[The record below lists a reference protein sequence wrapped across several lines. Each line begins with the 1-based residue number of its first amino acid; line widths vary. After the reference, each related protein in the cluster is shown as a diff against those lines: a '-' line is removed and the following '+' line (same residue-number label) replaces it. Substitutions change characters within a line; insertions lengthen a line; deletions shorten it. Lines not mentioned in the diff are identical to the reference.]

1 MSTATSERTQSAV
14 KAAAPEE
21 AASDRRAVVTVR
33 GLRIAFPGAD
43 SPAVRGLDLDVDA
56 GTCVA
61 IVGESGSGKTV
72 TARALAGLLPD
83 SASWT
88 ADRFEVGGR
97 DLRDADERTWRRL
110 RGRTVGFV
118 LQDALV
124 SLDPLRPLGAEV
136 GETLRTHGLVRGRQ
150 AVRERVHS
158 LLASVGV
165 PEPEVRARQYAHQLS
180 GGLRQRG
187 LIASGLAG
195 APELLVAD
203 EPTTALDVTVQA
215 QILDL
220 LAAEK
225 AAGATILLIS
235 HDLAVVARIADQVLV
250 MRGGEVVERGA
261 TEDVLRR
268 PTHEYTRELLRAV
281 PSASSKGFRLS
292 ARADAD
298 PVPLERPVPD
308 PTRVVLAAEHLRK
321 TYGQGHR
328 ELRAVDDV
336 SLEIAAGQTLGIVG
350 ESGSGKTTVARI
362 VLGLVEP
369 DEGRVTVGGEPWTGI
384 PESRRRHLRRDV
396 QLIAQDPLGS
406 FDPRYTV
413 GRIVGESLDAVG
425 VRGAE
430 RRRRVLEVLDQ
441 VQLGAAFV
449 DRHPRS
455 LSGGQRQRVSI
466 ARALA
471 PSPRLLVADE
481 PVSALDVSV
490 QAGILDLLGDLQ
502 AETGT
507 SILFISHDL
516 GVVHHV
522 ADRVL
527 VMTGGR
533 VVEQGDVDDV
543 FHRPQHDYTRALLA
557 ALPALTAPD
566 A

>member
-1 MSTATSERTQSAV
+1 MSTATPAALTEPRTEPGAD
-14 KAAAPEE
+14 AAP
-21 AASDRRAVVTVR
+21 AVVASVR
-33 GLRIAFPGAD
+33 GLRIAFPGPD
-43 SPAVRGLDLDVDA
+43 GPVTAVHGLDLDVER

-72 TARALAGLLPD
+72 TARALAGLLPRTATW
-83 SASWT
+83 SADT
-88 ADRFEVGGR
+88 FELAGR
-97 DLRDADERTWRRL
+97 DVRGADERAWRRL

-124 SLDPLRPLGAEV
+124 SLDPLRTLGAEV
-136 GETLRTHGLVRGRQ
+136 GETLRTHRLVKGRR
-150 AVRERVHS
+150 AVVERVHT
-158 LLASVGV
+158 LLGSVGI
-165 PEPEVRARQYAHQLS
+165 PEPELRARQHPHQLS

-187 LIASGLAG
+187 LIAAGLAG
-195 APELLVAD
+195 DPDLLVAD

-220 LAAEK
+220 LALEK
-225 AAGATILLIS
+225 QRGATILLIS
-235 HDLAVVARIADQVLV
+235 HDLAVVARIADRVLV
-250 MRGGEVVERGA
+250 MRGGEVVEQSA
-261 TEDVLRR
+261 TDDVLRR
-268 PTHEYTRELLRAV
+268 PQHPYTRELLRAV
-281 PSASSKGFRLS
+281 PSAASKGLRLVD
-292 ARADAD
+292 RA
-298 PVPLERPVPD
+298 PLVRPEPER
-308 PTRVVLAAEHLRK
+308 TSVVLAAEHLRK
-321 TYGQGHR
+321 AYRVHGRGGAT
-328 ELRAVDDV
+328 ELVAADDV
-336 SLEIAAGQTLGIVG
+336 SLEIARGETLGIVG

-369 DEGRVTVGGEPWTGI
+369 DSGTVTLGGEPWTGV
-384 PESRRRHLRRDV
+384 PEARRRHLRRDV

-413 GRIVGESLDAVG
+413 GRIVAESLDAVG
-425 VRGAE
+425 IRGEE
-430 RRRRVLEVLDQ
+430 RRRRVAEVLDQ
-441 VQLGAAFV
+441 VRLGASFA
-449 DRHPRS
+449 DRHPRT

-471 PSPRLLVADE
+471 PHPRLLVADE

-490 QAGILDLLGDLQ
+490 QAGILDLLGELQ

-507 SILFISHDL
+507 SVLFISHDL

-543 FHRPQHDYTRALLA
+543 FHRPQHEYTRTLLG
-557 ALPALTAPD
+557 ALPAVSPLG
-566 A
+566 

>member
-1 MSTATSERTQSAV
+1 MSVA
-14 KAAAPEE
+14 
-21 AASDRRAVVTVR
+21 TVR
-33 GLRIAFPGAD
+33 GLKIAFPGPD
-43 SPAVRGLDLDVDA
+43 GPVTAVHGLDLDVER

-72 TARALAGLLPD
+72 TARALAGLLPRTATW
-83 SASWT
+83 SADT
-88 ADRFEVGGR
+88 FELAGQDV
-97 DLRDADERTWRRL
+97 RDADERTWRRL

-124 SLDPLRPLGAEV
+124 SLDPLRTLGAEV
-136 GETLRTHGLVRGRQ
+136 GETLRTHRLARGRR
-150 AVRERVHS
+150 AVADRVHA
-158 LLASVGV
+158 LLTSVGV
-165 PEPEVRARQYAHQLS
+165 PEPEVRSRQHPHQLS

-187 LIASGLAG
+187 LIAAGLAG
-195 APELLVAD
+195 DPDLLVAD

-220 LAAEK
+220 LALEK
-225 AAGATILLIS
+225 QRGATILLIS
-235 HDLAVVARIADQVLV
+235 HDLAVVSRIADRVLV
-250 MRGGEVVERGA
+250 MRAGEVVEEGA
-261 TEDVLRR
+261 TDDVLRR
-268 PTHEYTRELLRAV
+268 PQHPYTRELLRAV
-281 PSASSKGFRLS
+281 PSASSKGLRLVDRTPLVRPEPERS
-292 ARADAD
+292 A
-298 PVPLERPVPD
+298 
-308 PTRVVLAAEHLRK
+308 VVLAAEHLRK
-321 TYGQGHR
+321 TYRVHGRAGAH
-328 ELRAVDDV
+328 ETVAVDDV
-336 SLEIAAGQTLGIVG
+336 SLEVARGETLGIVG

-369 DEGRVTVGGEPWTGI
+369 DSGAVTLGGEPWTGV

-413 GRIVGESLDAVG
+413 GRIVAESLDAVG
-425 VRGAE
+425 VRGE
-430 RRRRVLEVLDQ
+430 DRRRRVAEVLDQ
-441 VQLGAAFV
+441 VRLGASFA
-449 DRHPRS
+449 DRHPRT

-471 PSPRLLVADE
+471 PHPRLLVADE

-490 QAGILDLLGDLQ
+490 QAGILDLLGELQ

-507 SILFISHDL
+507 SVLFISHDL

-543 FHRPQHDYTRALLA
+543 FHRPQHVYTQALLA
-557 ALPALTAPD
+557 ALPAPA

>member
-1 MSTATSERTQSAV
+1 MSATTTEPVTT
-14 KAAAPEE
+14 
-21 AASDRRAVVTVR
+21 VVSVR
-33 GLRIAFPGAD
+33 GLRIAFPG
-43 SPAVRGLDLDVDA
+43 PGGPVTAVHGLDLDVER

-72 TARALAGLLPD
+72 TARALAGLLPAAATW
-83 SASWT
+83 SADT
-88 ADRFEVGGR
+88 FELAGQDVR
-97 DLRDADERTWRRL
+97 SADERAWRRL

-124 SLDPLRPLGAEV
+124 SLDPLRTLGAEV
-136 GETLRTHGLVRGRQ
+136 GETLRTHRLARGRR
-150 AVRERVHS
+150 AVADRVHA
-158 LLASVGV
+158 LLGSVGV
-165 PEPEVRARQYAHQLS
+165 PEPEVRARQHPHQLS

-187 LIASGLAG
+187 LIAAGLAG
-195 APELLVAD
+195 DPDLLVAD

-220 LAAEK
+220 LALEK
-225 AAGATILLIS
+225 QRGATILLIS
-235 HDLAVVARIADQVLV
+235 HDLAVVARIADRVLV
-250 MRGGEVVERGA
+250 MRAGEVVEQGA
-261 TEDVLRR
+261 TDDVLRR
-268 PTHEYTRELLRAV
+268 PQHPYTRELLRAV
-281 PSASSKGFRLS
+281 PSASSKGLRLTDRTPLVRPDPDPARPVLS
-292 ARADAD
+292 AA
-298 PVPLERPVPD
+298 
-308 PTRVVLAAEHLRK
+308 HLRK
-321 TYGQGHR
+321 TYRVRGAHGGS
-328 ELRAVDDV
+328 ELVAVDDV
-336 SLEIAAGQTLGIVG
+336 SLEIARGETLGIVG

-369 DEGRVTVGGEPWTGI
+369 DSGTVTLGGEPWTGVS
-384 PESRRRHLRRDV
+384 EARRRHLRRDV

-413 GRIVGESLDAVG
+413 GRIVAESLDAVG
-425 VRGAE
+425 VRGEE
-430 RRRRVLEVLDQ
+430 RSRRVAEVLDQ
-441 VQLGAAFV
+441 VRLGASFT
-449 DRHPRS
+449 DRHPRT

-471 PSPRLLVADE
+471 PHPRLLVADE

-490 QAGILDLLGDLQ
+490 QAGILDLLGELQ

-533 VVEQGDVDDV
+533 VVEQGAVDDV
-543 FHRPQHDYTRALLA
+543 LHRPEHEYTRTLLG
-557 ALPALTAPD
+557 ALPALPALV
-566 A
+566 